1 MRLHEKTGSI
11 KHFIEYFYLISDSIK
26 QTFLGHLLCT
36 RHRVHHETSSGCVA
50 STLQTWHS
58 SASSFP
64 VAKGKSWLLFIYLSW
79 SFLIWST
86 TTNIKGRG
94 IFTEAFHAVRSLRF
108 SQQWERK
115 LEILKT
121 WVYRGNPSTVQS
133 GAGGNGE
140 RAQEGEPPHLPNFSH
155 TLVISQN
162 ING

>member
-86 TTNIKGRG
+86 TTNIRAVGFSQKHSTLSGASDFLNSEKENWKFWRHESTEVTPALSSQALVGMGRG
-94 IFTEAFHAVRSLRF
+94 HRKVSLPTSLTLATHSSFHR
-108 SQQWERK
+108 
-115 LEILKT
+115 I
-121 WVYRGNPSTVQS
+121 
-133 GAGGNGE
+133 
-140 RAQEGEPPHLPNFSH
+140 
-155 TLVISQN
+155 
-162 ING
+162 